1 VTFDAYGDQATAGTR
16 SYGYD
21 ALGRL
26 TADTPAAGGGGYQ
39 FSYVGKTGTIASDG
53 VSGYSWDP
61 SGSVLAGTGA
71 PGGGTSGVLALTDAH
86 GDVLGQFTAAGTG
99 VSGSQ
104 AYDPWGTVT
113 ATHGAMAGM
122 LGFQS
127 AWSDPVS
134 GKDLMGAR
142 WYNPAAGDFT
152 SADTIHVSPV
162 PDPAAA
168 DPFGYAA
175 GNPLSFT
182 DPTGHLIQAGTPA
195 TNPDYQADT
204 AYANV
209 FTQTYQQVGVTAA
222 EANAAKAYAAVIAQK
237 AAGEKLAQQQA
248 AELKKQQAAAA
259 KQKQEELA
267 RAERQRVQYNI
278 LRAMSVPL
286 KPDDKPAPSGSSGG
300 AFSWLESGA
309 KWVSANAGNIGRAS
323 LNGIVTI
330 GGVII
335 TDTGIGI
342 GTAGAVACGTG
353 VLCVAGAPAIAL
365 GSLVTA
371 SGLSIATYGA
381 KGLYDDVTKMAS
393 EACDGGD
400 SFTPGTPVL
409 LASGKA
415 VPIASLKPGDKVL
428 AADTATG
435 KDQPETVAAVEVNH
449 DTDLYDLTVKTKNG
463 TEVIHT
469 TSRHLF
475 WDPYHNYWV
484 SANKLSKGEH
494 LKTSN
499 GTVAVAD
506 GGSVPADHV
515 GWMWDLTVPGNNDHD
530 FYVETVTGA
539 VLVHNA
545 SSAYVP
551 PPAGKILPGFPNAKY
566 IGNRGGRATWTD
578 GKMTLQ
584 WDYQH
589 GAVEVYSKNGTH
601 LGEFDPNDGSQN
613 KPGDP
618 NRSPSGC

>member
-1 VTFDAYGDQATAGTR
+1 MTFDAYGDQATAGTR

-222 EANAAKAYAAVIAQK
+222 EANAAKAYAAVTAEKI
-237 AAGEKLAQQQA
+237 AGEKLAQQQA
-248 AELKKQQAAAA
+248 AELKKQRAAAA

-278 LRAMSVPL
+278 LRASSLNP
-286 KPDDKPAPSGSSGG
+286 KDKPNLRYLVVNQAANCGFSWSCFKTTLSELGNAVGITNAANCIAHASGSQ
-300 AFSWLESGA
+300 
-309 KWVSANAGNIGRAS
+309 
-323 LNGIVTI
+323 
-330 GGVII
+330 
-335 TDTGIGI
+335 
-342 GTAGAVACGTG
+342 
-353 VLCVAGAPAIAL
+353 CVQA
-365 GSLVTA
+365 
-371 SGLSIATYGA
+371 
-381 KGLYDDVTKMAS
+381 
-393 EACDGGD
+393 
-400 SFTPGTPVL
+400 
-409 LASGKA
+409 
-415 VPIASLKPGDKVL
+415 
-428 AADTATG
+428 
-435 KDQPETVAAVEVNH
+435 
-449 DTDLYDLTVKTKNG
+449 
-463 TEVIHT
+463 
-469 TSRHLF
+469 
-475 WDPYHNYWV
+475 
-484 SANKLSKGEH
+484 
-494 LKTSN
+494 
-499 GTVAVAD
+499 
-506 GGSVPADHV
+506 
-515 GWMWDLTVPGNNDHD
+515 
-530 FYVETVTGA
+530 
-539 VLVHNA
+539 
-545 SSAYVP
+545 
-551 PPAGKILPGFPNAKY
+551 AGKILVAGLSFESDNPDDIPA
-566 IGNRGGRATWTD
+566 A
-578 GKMTLQ
+578 
-584 WDYQH
+584 
-589 GAVEVYSKNGTH
+589 AE
-601 LGEFDPNDGSQN
+601 E
-613 KPGDP
+613 
-618 NRSPSGC
+618 SPSRGSTGRTTPGGANEQLAMDLVRENPEYGNVLNVNMTDPRWPAEDGWVKMEQTVDGIEIHYVYNTETGKADDFKFKDWSGEP